1 MTVLGLRAAAN
12 PVEVNCILTLLN
24 RAGVL
29 AQLMQMRTESAT
41 MKMKIDVFSLSMVP
55 HVVQICI
62 LPYTT

>member
-41 MKMKIDVFSLSMVP
+41 MKIDVFSLSMVP
-55 HVVQICI
+55 HVVQMII